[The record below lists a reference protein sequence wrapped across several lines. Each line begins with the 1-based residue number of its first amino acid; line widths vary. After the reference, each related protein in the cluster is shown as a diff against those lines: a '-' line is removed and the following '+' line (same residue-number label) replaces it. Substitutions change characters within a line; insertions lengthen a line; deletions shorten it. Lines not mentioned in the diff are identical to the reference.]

1 MSENVL
7 LMGYIHRRHFSK
19 YKVVGLQHNPLSP
32 PKKLYRWFTNLLDKQ
47 KSFYHFRFPTQIGV
61 NISKLKKTKHKN
73 SLVF

>member
-32 PKKLYRWFTNLLDKQ
+32 PKKNFTDDSQTYLISRRAFPVLDSQ
-47 KSFYHFRFPTQIGV
+47 PR
-61 NISKLKKTKHKN
+61 
-73 SLVF
+73 